1 MKVDILGVV
10 VIASLIALGLL
21 LWLRGRRLGAGG
33 SAGWGGRIDL
43 AKGFPHT
50 RQSGYSASDVDE
62 VLDRVYALSADEQ
75 GRATAL
81 DGLHAAQFGVA
92 RGGYD
97 PTVVDM
103 HVDAMI
109 VALQTGRALP
119 PRPGTPRPG
128 QPFRAAR
135 RDQ

>member
-10 VIASLIALGLL
+10 VVASLIALGLL
-21 LWLRGRRLGAGG
+21 FWMRGRRLGAGG
-33 SAGWGGRIDL
+33 TSGWGGRIDL

-50 RQSGYSASDVDE
+50 RQRGYTAADVDQ

-81 DGLHAAQFGVA
+81 EEIHSAQFGVE

-97 PTVVDM
+97 PTVVDL

-109 VALQTGRALP
+109 VALQTGRELP
-119 PRPGTPRPG
+119 IRPGTPRP
-128 QPFRAAR
+128 
-135 RDQ
+135 